1 LWTDLERLRKTDIR
15 LINFVTEPIVTREI
29 IARFFPGKVVG
40 ANPAPEAHYDVRTL
54 YSNRFD
60 AEAPYLMQA
69 EEVMAD
75 LAEFVKAT

>member
-1 LWTDLERLRKTDIR
+1 MYGSL
-15 LINFVTEPIVTREI
+15 
-29 IARFFPGKVVG
+29 
-40 ANPAPEAHYDVRTL
+40 
-54 YSNRFD
+54 FD